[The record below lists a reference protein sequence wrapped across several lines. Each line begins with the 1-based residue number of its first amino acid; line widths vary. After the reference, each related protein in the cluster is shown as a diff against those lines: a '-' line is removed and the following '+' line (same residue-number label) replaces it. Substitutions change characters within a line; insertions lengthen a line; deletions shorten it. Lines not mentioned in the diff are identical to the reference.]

1 MENTSTN
8 TTNNTP
14 QTPAS
19 SPYSAYV
26 NPNSILYKPKPKEE
40 KKIDFSKTD
49 YIFMGIFAVLS
60 ICLVFFGFFGGMAI
74 GFTISAIALIATLA
88 LYVVKK
94 GEFSFVSIASLVL
107 AVLLSV
113 VFTLYATDGLSRFIA
128 FVVLFASTALCM
140 VSLTDETVA
149 DHINGVVKLAFSTF
163 LAPFSNTPVF
173 VKSLLKN
180 DKKKTAV
187 QIATAVLA
195 AIPVLAVVIA
205 LLTSADA
212 AFEGLV
218 GKIASSLG
226 MTILKL
232 IITAIVLV
240 LLISFAITCK
250 YELNELRG
258 APLQPEKAR
267 KLNSPFAV
275 TFLGLIALVY
285 LVYMFSQTAYFF
297 SAFSGILPSGY
308 EFSFAQYA
316 RRGFFETE
324 AIAAI
329 NLGLMTLA
337 MWLTIRRENG
347 KLNPIVK
354 GLLTFIGVFTI
365 LFIATAISKMV
376 MYIGEYGLTVLRLFT
391 SVFMIATAIV
401 IVAFIIRI
409 FNPEL
414 KTMKYA
420 ALISMALFTA
430 LCLCGIDRTVA
441 SYNVNAY
448 LDGKLQTVDI
458 DTLFYSSDSAI
469 PYIAQLTDC
478 ENEEVKTEA
487 QRRITSHYRTYM
499 FDGWIYDAAEDDAI
513 RVNFKYGTD
522 FTLSKYLTAKAINS
536 RNIKPYEYEGITVG
550 DIIENPDVLYEQSA
564 NDDTTVIEDEDLL
577 YDDEDLLWD

>member
-8 TTNNTP
+8 ITNNTP
-14 QTPAS
+14 QTPTPPQTPVYPNNYINPYAS
-19 SPYSAYV
+19 
-26 NPNSILYKPKPKEE
+26 LRKPKEE
-40 KKIDFSKTD
+40 KKIDFTKAD

-60 ICLVFFGFFGGMAI
+60 LCLVFFGFFGGMAI
-74 GFTISAIALIATLA
+74 GFTISSIALVAA
-88 LYVVKK
+88 LTVYIVKK
-94 GEFSFVSIASLVL
+94 GEFSFISISSLVL
-107 AVLLSV
+107 AALSSV
-113 VFTLYATDGLSRFIA
+113 VFTLYASDTLSRFIA
-128 FVVLFASTALCM
+128 FLVLFASTALCT
-140 VSLTDETVA
+140 VSLTDKTVV
-149 DHINGVVKLAFSTF
+149 DNINGVVKLGFSTF
-163 LAPFSNTPVF
+163 LAPFSNIPVA

-187 QIATAVLA
+187 QIIAAVGA
-195 AIPVLAVVIA
+195 AVPVLAIVIA

-218 GKIASSLG
+218 AKVASSLG

-232 IITAIVLV
+232 IVTAIVA
-240 LLISFAITCK
+240 LIVVSFSVTCK
-250 YELNELRG
+250 YKLNELSG

-297 SAFSGILPSGY
+297 SAFSGILPAGY

-324 AIAAI
+324 AIAFI
-329 NLGLMTLA
+329 NLALMTII
-337 MWLTIRRENG
+337 MWLTVRRENG

-354 GLLTFIGVFTI
+354 GLMTFIGVFTI

-391 SVFMIATAIV
+391 SVFMLATAVV

-420 ALISMALFTA
+420 AIISMALFTA

-441 SYNVNAY
+441 AYNVNAY
-448 LDGKLQTVDI
+448 LNGKLPTIDV
-458 DTLFYSSDSAI
+458 DTLYFLSDSAI
-469 PYIAQLTDC
+469 PYVAKLTECDD
-478 ENEEVKTEA
+478 ETVKKDASNIVIDMYEDYIGYRGNYSDDA
-487 QRRITSHYRTYM
+487 DGSYRTD
-499 FDGWIYDAAEDDAI
+499 FVLA
-513 RVNFKYGTD
+513 GTD
-522 FTLSKYLTAKAINS
+522 YTVSIHLAANAIDSREIKYYD
-536 RNIKPYEYEGITVG
+536 PYEITEDEDYSDQYNQIV
-550 DIIENPDVLYEQSA
+550 
-564 NDDTTVIEDEDLL
+564 EDEDLL
-577 YDDEDLLWD
+577 FDDETVNWDEV

>member
-1 MENTSTN
+1 MENTSPS

-14 QTPAS
+14 QNPVYPNNS
-19 SPYSAYV
+19 FSPYGL
-26 NPNSILYKPKPKEE
+26 PRKPREE

-49 YIFMGIFAVLS
+49 YIFMGIFAILS
-60 ICLVFFGFFGGMAI
+60 LCLVFFGFFGGMAI
-74 GFTISAIALIATLA
+74 GFTISAIALVAALA
-88 LYVVKK
+88 VYTVKK

-107 AVLLSV
+107 AVLSSV
-113 VFTLYATDGLSRFIA
+113 VFTLYASDTLSRFIA
-128 FVVLFASTALCM
+128 FLVLFASTALCT
-140 VSLTDETVA
+140 VSLTDKTVA
-149 DHINGVVKLAFSTF
+149 DNINGVVKLAFSTF
-163 LAPFSNTPVF
+163 LAPFSNVPVF

-187 QIATAVLA
+187 QIIAAVGA

-205 LLTSADA
+205 LLSSADA

-218 GKIASSLG
+218 GKIASSIG
-226 MTILKL
+226 MTIFKL
-232 IITAIVLV
+232 IVTAIVLV
-240 LLISFAITCK
+240 IVISFAVTCK
-250 YELNELRG
+250 YKLNEQSG

-297 SAFSGILPSGY
+297 SAFSGILPTGY

-324 AIAAI
+324 VIAAI
-329 NLGLMTLA
+329 NLILMTLV
-337 MWLTIRRENG
+337 MWLTVRRENG

-365 LFIATAISKMV
+365 LFIATAISKMI
-376 MYIGEYGLTVLRLFT
+376 MYIGEYGLTALRLFT
-391 SVFMIATAIV
+391 SVFMLATAVV

-409 FNPEL
+409 FKPEL

-420 ALISMALFTA
+420 AIISMALFTV

-448 LDGKLQTVDI
+448 LNGKLPTVDI
-458 DTLFYSSDSAI
+458 EMLYSLSDSAI
-469 PYIAQLTDC
+469 PYVAKLTECND
-478 ENEEVKTEA
+478 ETVKKEA
-487 QRRITSHYRTYM
+487 SIIVIDMYRDYVGYGGEYSNDANGSYRTD
-499 FDGWIYDAAEDDAI
+499 FDLA
-513 RVNFKYGTD
+513 GTD
-522 FTLSKYLTAKAINS
+522 YTVSIHLTAKAIDS
-536 RNIKPYEYEGITVG
+536 REIKYYNPY
-550 DIIENPDVLYEQSA
+550 DIV
-564 NDDTTVIEDEDLL
+564 EDETLNW
-577 YDDEDLLWD
+577 DEV

>member
-1 MENTSTN
+1 M
-8 TTNNTP
+8 NNTENNIQTTTP
-14 QTPAS
+14 QAPTP
-19 SPYSAYV
+19 PQYPTYV
-26 NPNSILYKPKPKEE
+26 NPNSVLYKTQPKEE
-40 KKIDFSKTD
+40 KKIDFTKTD

-60 ICLVFFGFFGGMAI
+60 LCLVFFGFFSGMAI
-74 GFTISAIALIATLA
+74 GFTISSIVLVAALVVYI
-88 LYVVKK
+88 VKK

-107 AVLLSV
+107 AALSSV
-113 VFTLYATDGLSRFIA
+113 VFTLYASDTLSRFIA
-128 FVVLFASTALCM
+128 FLVLIASTALCT
-140 VSLTDETVA
+140 VSLTDTTVA
-149 DHINGVVKLAFSTF
+149 DNINGVVKLAFSAF
-163 LAPFSNTPVF
+163 LAPFSNIPVA

-187 QIATAVLA
+187 QIVAAVGA
-195 AIPVLAVVIA
+195 AVPVLAIVIA

-218 GKIASSLG
+218 GKVASSLG

-232 IITAIVLV
+232 IVTAIVAVLV
-240 LLISFAITCK
+240 VSFAVTCK
-250 YELNELRG
+250 YKLNELSG
-258 APLQPEKAR
+258 APLEPEKAR

-285 LVYMFSQTAYFF
+285 LFYMFSQTAYFF
-297 SAFSGILPSGY
+297 SAFSGILPEGY

-324 AIAAI
+324 AIAFI
-329 NLGLMTLA
+329 NLALMTLT
-337 MWLTIRRENG
+337 MWLTVRRENG

-391 SVFMIATAIV
+391 SVFMLATAVV

-409 FNPEL
+409 FKPEL

-448 LDGKLQTVDI
+448 LDGKLPSVDI
-458 DTLFYSSDSAI
+458 EMLYSLSDSAI
-469 PYIAQLTDC
+469 PYVAKLTEC
-478 ENEEVKTEA
+478 EDETVKRAASNIVVDMYGDYVEA
-487 QRRITSHYRTYM
+487 GGYYSDHANGSYRTD
-499 FDGWIYDAAEDDAI
+499 FVLA
-513 RVNFKYGTD
+513 GTD
-522 FTLSKYLTAKAINS
+522 YTVSRHLAAKAIDS
-536 RNIKPYEYEGITVG
+536 REIKYYNPYEITV
-550 DIIENPDVLYEQSA
+550 DEEYADQYNQIV
-564 NDDTTVIEDEDLL
+564 EDEDLL
-577 YDDEDLLWD
+577 FDDETVNWDEV

>member
-1 MENTSTN
+1 MENTSPS

-14 QTPAS
+14 QNPVYLNNS
-19 SPYSAYV
+19 FSPYGL
-26 NPNSILYKPKPKEE
+26 PRKPREE

-60 ICLVFFGFFGGMAI
+60 LCLVFFGFFGGMAI
-74 GFTISAIALIATLA
+74 GFTISAIALVAA
-88 LYVVKK
+88 LEVYTVKK

-107 AVLLSV
+107 AVLSSV
-113 VFTLYATDGLSRFIA
+113 VFTLYASDTLSRFIA
-128 FVVLFASTALCM
+128 FLVLFASTALCT
-140 VSLTDETVA
+140 VSLTDKTVA
-149 DHINGVVKLAFSTF
+149 DNINGVVKLAFSTF
-163 LAPFSNTPVF
+163 LAPFSNVPVF

-187 QIATAVLA
+187 QIIAAVGA
-195 AIPVLAVVIA
+195 AIPVLVVVIA
-205 LLTSADA
+205 LLSSADA

-218 GKIASSLG
+218 GKIASSIG
-226 MTILKL
+226 MTIFKL
-232 IITAIVLV
+232 IVTAIVLIIV
-240 LLISFAITCK
+240 VSFAVTCK
-250 YELNELRG
+250 YKLNEQSG

-267 KLNSPFAV
+267 KFNSPFAV

-297 SAFSGILPSGY
+297 SAFSGILPTGY

-324 AIAAI
+324 VIAAI
-329 NLGLMTLA
+329 NLILMTLV
-337 MWLTIRRENG
+337 MWLTVRRENG

-365 LFIATAISKMV
+365 LFIATAISKMI

-391 SVFMIATAIV
+391 SVFMLATAVV

-409 FNPEL
+409 FKPEL

-420 ALISMALFTA
+420 AIISMALFTV

-448 LDGKLQTVDI
+448 LNGKLPTVDI
-458 DTLFYSSDSAI
+458 EMLYSLSDSAI
-469 PYIAQLTDC
+469 PYVAKLTECDD
-478 ENEEVKTEA
+478 ETVKKEA
-487 QRRITSHYRTYM
+487 SIIVIDMYRDYVGYRGEYSSDANGSYRTD
-499 FDGWIYDAAEDDAI
+499 FDLA
-513 RVNFKYGTD
+513 GTD
-522 FTLSKYLTAKAINS
+522 YTVSIHLTAKAIDS
-536 RNIKPYEYEGITVG
+536 REIKYYNTY
-550 DIIENPDVLYEQSA
+550 DIIEDEYRFDEYDKIV
-564 NDDTTVIEDEDLL
+564 EDET
-577 YDDEDLLWD
+577 LLWD